1 MANKNSR
8 DTEEVVAILSV
19 LALAMRGGSTPMAAL
34 QQSLENANG
43 TVAEKLRQ
51 VLTSIDLGL
60 PLQSAV
66 AEAKMHSLS
75 PALEE
80 LLNKLLVANQFGSA
94 LAEQLDALG
103 ETLASQIAV
112 EKLSRAVASET
123 KMLLPLVFLILPV
136 TVIFALY
143 PSLQILNIQL
153 EGI

>member
-1 MANKNSR
+1 MAKKISQ
-8 DTEEVVAILSV
+8 DSEEVVAIVAV
-19 LALAMRGGSTPMAAL
+19 LAQAMRGGLTPIAAL
-34 QQSLENANG
+34 RQSLENAHG
-43 TVAEKLRQ
+43 SVAEKLQR
-51 VLTSIDLGL
+51 VLTSIELGQ

-66 AEAKMHSLS
+66 ADAKQKSLT

-80 LLNKLLVANQFGSA
+80 LLNKLLVANQLGSA
-94 LAEQLDALG
+94 LAEQLDSLG
-103 ETLASQIAV
+103 QTLASQIAV